1 MYDHTS
7 VIINIVKGSF
17 YPMGRNQEEK
27 LSDAVL
33 FGCWFFFFFPSE
45 QAESW
50 PPKAVTLLPP

>member
-33 FGCWFFFFFPSE
+33 FGCWFFFFSLVSK
-45 QAESW
+45 QSLGHQ
-50 PPKAVTLLPP
+50 KQ